1 MDRFAIAVLVL
12 IPFPAVACGGGAGI
26 GAASMVVGEDR
37 DGEAA
42 GSPGI
47 DAGALPRTEEASA
60 GDADDSSADAPA
72 PSDGGGSEAEA
83 SPSSEGG
90 GIVVAHGNKILIY
103 TLATGYVHAS
113 IPDTATGIAHAA
125 TAAGL
130 VPETSADPAKFD
142 PGGLSQYA
150 GVVLVAT
157 SGAPF
162 GSPGTTQIQTLID
175 FVRGGGGLVAIEDAN
190 HAYASVQYISLIGGE
205 FTSHS
210 ALGPGTCSP
219 VGNNPAVMMLPAT
232 FAVTSDEI
240 YFFTN
245 VNADDQPVLR
255 CSAYGSAPRPVAW
268 VRTEG
273 LGRVFYTSLGHTS
286 AAWIDTP
293 GQPSLLVH
301 KHVFPALLWT
311 IGR

>member
-1 MDRFAIAVLVL
+1 M
-12 IPFPAVACGGGAGI
+12 VAG
-26 GAASMVVGEDR
+26 
-37 DGEAA
+37 
-42 GSPGI
+42 
-47 DAGALPRTEEASA
+47 
-60 GDADDSSADAPA
+60 
-72 PSDGGGSEAEA
+72 
-83 SPSSEGG
+83 
-90 GIVVAHGNKILIY
+90 HGNKILVY

-130 VPETSADPAKFD
+130 LPETSADPAKFD

-205 FTSHS
+205 FTTHS

-219 VGNNPAVMMLPAT
+219 VGNNPAVAMLPAA

-245 VNADDQPVLR
+245 VNADDQVVLR

-268 VRTEG
+268 VRMEG

-286 AAWIDTP
+286 AAWMDTP

-301 KHVFPALLWT
+301 DHVFPGLLWT